1 MGIFDA
7 SKISDDQLNI
17 HIQKLRPVQEKDKFM
32 VRFILDPLHFCHAVL
47 SSLLLTQLPISICL
61 FLKNAPVHV
70 CGTQYNLA

>member
-32 VRFILDPLHFCHAVL
+32 VRFILDPLHFCHAAFFSV
-47 SSLLLTQLPISICL
+47 TQLSISICL
-61 FLKNAPVHV
+61 FLKNAPIHMCVAHS
-70 CGTQYNLA
+70 TT